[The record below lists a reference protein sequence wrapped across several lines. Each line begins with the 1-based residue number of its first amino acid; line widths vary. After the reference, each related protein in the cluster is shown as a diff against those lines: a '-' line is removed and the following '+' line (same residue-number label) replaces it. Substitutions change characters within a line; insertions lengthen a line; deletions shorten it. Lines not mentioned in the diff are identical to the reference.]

1 MSSLAKYLFRSAT
14 HILIALFFVFV
25 FFILSYMNYFYI
37 LEMNFLSVASF
48 ANIFSYCEGGFC
60 IAGNVVFPDLSGCD
74 MTVFILSKSIHL
86 KFMASLCDWRTKCS

>member
-1 MSSLAKYLFRSAT
+1 
-14 HILIALFFVFV
+14 
-25 FFILSYMNYFYI
+25 MNYFYI
-37 LEMNFLSVASF
+37 LEMNSLSVASF
-48 ANIFSYCEGGFC
+48 SNIFSHCEGGFW